1 MSFSS
6 LYAPR
11 VPPLP
16 STQSVHPVLH
26 YWARQ
31 VVDAVNALP
40 AFSTFSWPTPESNV
54 TAMPGTIGINL
65 APFSV
70 TGQSIWVKETGSG
83 NTGWV

>member
-31 VVDAVNALP
+31 MVDAMNALP
-40 AFSTFSWPTPESNV
+40 PFSAFSWSSPNSNV
-54 TAMPGTIGINL
+54 TAMPGTIGINY
-65 APFSV
+65 ASGASV
-70 TGQSIWVKETGSG
+70 HWVKQVGSG
-83 NTGWV
+83 NTGWAAIG